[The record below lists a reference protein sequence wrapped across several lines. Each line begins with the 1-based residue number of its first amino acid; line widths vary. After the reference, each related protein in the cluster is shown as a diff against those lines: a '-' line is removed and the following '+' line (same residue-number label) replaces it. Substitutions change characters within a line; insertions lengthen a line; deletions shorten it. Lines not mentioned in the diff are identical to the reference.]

1 MNTLGV
7 GLALLFAVLMGTAS
21 IFSRRGLEHARPA
34 FLLLT
39 SLTVATPIFAVLALL
54 TTDVTA
60 ADPALVA
67 LVAVS
72 GVVGSVAARSLYFLS
87 IKLVGPGKALSLA
100 AVSPLFVAVL
110 SAAFLGE
117 PVTPLV
123 ALGTGVIVLGVVG
136 LSRDSRAEVERTGH
150 SPLVVLT
157 PVAAALLIAVAVV
170 VRKTA
175 LNGGIDPVLAGAV
188 NMSAAWLVVA
198 PLVVGRWGGDLRRID
213 RRALGQFTVASVLMA
228 IGFVCYFVGL
238 QRTPASIFF
247 PLIQTQPVFAIGL
260 SAVFLGGLE
269 LVTRRSVVAAA
280 GIVVGAALVTL
291 G

>member
-7 GLALLFAVLMGTAS
+7 GLALLFALLMGTAS

-39 SLTVATPIFAVLALL
+39 SLTVSAPVFLVLAAV

-60 ADPALVA
+60 ATPGLVA
-67 LVAVS
+67 LVALS

-117 PVTPLV
+117 PVTLAV
-123 ALGTGVIVLGVVG
+123 ATGTGVLVLGVAG
-136 LSRDSRAEVERTGH
+136 LVRDSRAEVARTDR
-150 SPLVVLT
+150 SPVVLLA

-170 VRKTA
+170 IRKAA
-175 LNGGIDPVLAGAV
+175 LNAGIDPVLAGAV
-188 NMSAAWLVVA
+188 NMTAAWLVVA
-198 PLVVGRWGGDLRRID
+198 PLVVGRWGADLRRID
-213 RRALGQFTVASVLMA
+213 HGALRQFTVASALMTL
-228 IGFVCYFVGL
+228 GFVCYFVGL
-238 QRTPASIFF
+238 ERTPASVFF
-247 PLIQTQPVFAIGL
+247 PLVQTQPVFAVGL
-260 SAVFLGGLE
+260 SALFLGGLE
-269 LVTRRSVVAAA
+269 LVTRRSVLAA
-280 GIVVGAALVTL
+280 GTIVLGAVLITL

>member
-7 GLALLFAVLMGTAS
+7 GFAMLFALLMGTAS

-39 SLTVATPIFAVLALL
+39 SLTVAAPIFFVLALL
-54 TTDVTA
+54 TTDVLA
-60 ADPALVA
+60 ADPGLVA

-72 GVVGSVAARSLYFLS
+72 GVIGSAAARSLYFQA

-110 SAAFLGE
+110 SAGVLGE

-123 ALGTGVIVLGVVG
+123 ALGTGVIVLGVAG
-136 LSRDSRAEVERTGH
+136 LSRDSRAEVARTDH
-150 SPLVVLT
+150 SPLVLLV
-157 PVAAALLIAVAVV
+157 PVGAALLIAVAVV
-170 VRKTA
+170 VRKAA

-188 NMSAAWLVVA
+188 NMGTAWLVVA
-198 PLVVGRWGGDLRRID
+198 PVVAGRWGSDLRRID
-213 RRALGQFTVASVLMA
+213 PQALRQFTIASVLMA
-228 IGFVCYFVGL
+228 VGFLCYFIGL
-238 QRTPASIFF
+238 QRTPASVFF

-260 SAVFLGGLE
+260 SALFLGGLE
-269 LVTRRSVVAAA
+269 LLSPRSVLAAV
-280 GIVVGAALVTL
+280 GVVLGAVLITL